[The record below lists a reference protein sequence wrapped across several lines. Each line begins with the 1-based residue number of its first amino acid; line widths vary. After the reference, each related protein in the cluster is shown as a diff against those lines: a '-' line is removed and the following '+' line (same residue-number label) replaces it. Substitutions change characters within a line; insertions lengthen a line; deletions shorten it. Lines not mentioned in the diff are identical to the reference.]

1 MKVKCLG
8 ALTLLLVLTLTSTAI
23 PQENNKTATTDEAI
37 LKLKERLSL
46 TADQTEQVKAI
57 LLESKKRNDEIKK
70 KHSDDRRQM
79 LLSIKE
85 AWQTTDG
92 QIEELLSDE
101 QKAIYQ
107 KVKEERREEW
117 RTRTPKRRTEP

>member
-46 TADQTEQVKAI
+46 TADQTEQVKAL

-107 KVKEERREEW
+107 NVKAERREEW